1 MSTYFG
7 GEHFWGGSGSELLNA
22 ALEVAPNNPQ
32 GVDMSL
38 EQHLADPK
46 LRSYVNNIQAKT
58 GKTPDDFIRLA
69 QKKGFPAPEVKAGQ
83 IVAWLNEEFGLGRG
97 HAMAVV
103 VVLRTASA
111 K

>member
-1 MSTYFG
+1 
-7 GEHFWGGSGSELLNA
+7 
-22 ALEVAPNNPQ
+22 
-32 GVDMSL
+32 MSL
-38 EQHLADPK
+38 DQHLADPK
-46 LRSYVNNIQAKT
+46 FRSYITNIQAKT

-69 QKKGFPAPEVKAGQ
+69 RKRGFLEPGVKAGR

-103 VVLRTASA
+103 VVLRTATA

>member
-1 MSTYFG
+1 
-7 GEHFWGGSGSELLNA
+7 
-22 ALEVAPNNPQ
+22 
-32 GVDMSL
+32 MSL

-46 LRSYVNNIQAKT
+46 FRSYVNNIQAKT

-69 QKKGFPAPEVKAGQ
+69 RKKGFLAPGVKAGP

-111 K
+111 R

>member
-1 MSTYFG
+1 
-7 GEHFWGGSGSELLNA
+7 
-22 ALEVAPNNPQ
+22 
-32 GVDMSL
+32 MSL

-46 LRSYVNNIQAKT
+46 FRSYIANIEAKT
-58 GKTPDDFIRLA
+58 GKTPADFIRLA
-69 QKKGFPAPEVKAGQ
+69 RQKGFLAPGVKAGP
-83 IVAWLNEEFGLGRG
+83 IVAWLKDEFGLGRG

>member
-1 MSTYFG
+1 
-7 GEHFWGGSGSELLNA
+7 
-22 ALEVAPNNPQ
+22 
-32 GVDMSL
+32 MSL

-46 LRSYVNNIQAKT
+46 FRSYITNIQAKT

-69 QKKGFPAPEVKAGQ
+69 RKKGLLEPGVKAGQ

-97 HAMAVV
+97 HSMAVV
-103 VVLRTASA
+103 VVLRTATA

>member
-1 MSTYFG
+1 
-7 GEHFWGGSGSELLNA
+7 
-22 ALEVAPNNPQ
+22 
-32 GVDMSL
+32 MSL

-46 LRSYVNNIQAKT
+46 FRSYITNIQAKT
-58 GKTPDDFIRLA
+58 GKTPADFIRLA
-69 QKKGFPAPEVKAGQ
+69 GKKGFLVPGVKTGP

-103 VVLRTASA
+103 VVLRAATA